1 MMFDPVQLRSFLAVA
16 RARSF
21 TRAAIELGVQQ
32 STVSQ
37 HIRKLEHATGRPLF
51 LRDTHTVLLTADG
64 EAMLGFARALA
75 EIHEQAAG
83 YFAGSEL
90 RGRLRFGVSQD
101 LALTQL
107 PRILRD
113 FRRTHPLVDL
123 ELTVELSGTLHARL
137 ESGELDL
144 VFAKRVAG
152 RLDGQL
158 VYREKL
164 AWLGVPDLRLDP
176 AGPVPLIIY
185 PPPSLTRDRA
195 LQVLA
200 EDRRP
205 WRTVCTSASLNG
217 LAAAALGGLGVMPF
231 VQRLGPAGLSEVP
244 SQYRLPELGEVDF
257 VLLHTDRTVPESA
270 EALAAAIRT
279 AGAHPQ
285 PAP

>member
-1 MMFDPVQLRSFLAVA
+1 VFDPVQLRSFLAVA

-21 TRAAIELGVQQ
+21 TRAAGTLGLQQ

-37 HIRKLEHATGRPLF
+37 HIRKLEQATGRPLF

-75 EIHEQAAG
+75 EIHEQATG
-83 YFAGSEL
+83 YFAGSQL

-137 ESGELDL
+137 RAGELDL
-144 VFAKRVAG
+144 VFAKRLAG
-152 RLDGQL
+152 QVDGQL
-158 VYREKL
+158 VYRERL
-164 AWLGVPDLRLDP
+164 AWLGGPDLRLDP
-176 AGPVPLIIY
+176 TGPVPLIIY
-185 PPPSLTRDRA
+185 PAPSITRARA
-195 LQVLA
+195 LDVLA
-200 EDRRP
+200 EHRRP
-205 WRTVCTSASLNG
+205 WRTVCTSASLSG
-217 LAAAALGGLGVMPF
+217 LCAAALAGLGVVPF
-231 VQRLGPAGLSEVP
+231 VQRLAPAGLAEAP
-244 SQYRLPELGEVDF
+244 PQYRLPPLGDVEF
-257 VLLHTDRTVPESA
+257 VLLHTDRSVPESA
-270 EALAAAIRT
+270 EALATAIRT
-279 AGAHPQ
+279 AGAHPD